1 MRKKITLK
9 SRIGVVRHSYSAD
22 DNTVKKTLLN
32 AVENGVDLSGRIGI
46 SKYFCDD
53 RGVNLRDADLRGVDL
68 SYLDLR
74 DADLRGA
81 DLSGSSLR
89 GVNFAEA
96 DLRNTTFSN
105 CILTDACFDGAKM
118 DNAIMPINHQVLE
131 FA

>member
-1 MRKKITLK
+1 MKRKINLK
-9 SRIGVVRHSYSAD
+9 SRIGVTRHSHYC
-22 DNTVKKTLLN
+22 DNNSIKKTLLD
-32 AVENGVDLSGRIGI
+32 AVANGVDLSGRIGI
-46 SKYFCDD
+46 AKYFCDD

-74 DADLRGA
+74 DADLRGSN
-81 DLSGSSLR
+81 LSGSSLR

-96 DLRNTTFSN
+96 DLTKTNFSN

-118 DNAIMPINHQVLE
+118 DNAIMPIDHPVLH

>member
-22 DNTVKKTLLN
+22 DNTVKKTLLD
-32 AVENGVDLSGRIGI
+32 AVANGVKLSGRIGI
-46 SKYFCDD
+46 AKYFCDD
-53 RGVNLRDADLRGVDL
+53 RGLDLRYADLRGVDL
-68 SYLDLR
+68 SYVDLR

-81 DLSGSSLR
+81 DLSGSNLQ

-96 DLRNTTFSN
+96 NLETTNLSD
-105 CILTDACFDGAKM
+105 CDLTDVCFDGAT
-118 DNAIMPINHQVLE
+118 MPINHQVLE